1 MERIRG
7 FYRWTV
13 ASVNS
18 DGGKCKDF
26 QSTWL
31 SVSLNVMFSHLLTA
45 CNWKLSLLTSL
56 RSVFYVSLHLLSD
69 PQSAFTSGVTG

>member
-1 MERIRG
+1 MIEPISCEEGDTERIRG

-18 DGGKCKDF
+18 DGDKCKDF

-31 SVSLNVMFSHLLTA
+31 SVSLNVMIFSLVD
-45 CNWKLSLLTSL
+45 SM
-56 RSVFYVSLHLLSD
+56 
-69 PQSAFTSGVTG
+69 